1 MSFIDV
7 LFAAVGLSMDAFAV
21 AICKG
26 ISFKK
31 INTKNTLTVAA
42 YFGIFQGIMPIIGFY
57 FGNFFGKNLT
67 KYSSVISFILLLFI
81 GGKMVYEALKDDFSP
96 TSDSTKF
103 IEMIILAIATSLDA
117 LAVGVVIGL
126 HPEKSLNVYISAIII
141 AVVAFIFSGVGVI
154 IGKKFGE
161 KLQRKAELLGGAVLI
176 IIGIKILVEE
186 FLTTM

>member
-26 ISFKK
+26 LSFKK
-31 INTKNTLTVAA
+31 INAKNTLTVAA
-42 YFGIFQGIMPIIGFY
+42 YFGIFQGVMPILGFY
-57 FGNFFGKNLT
+57 LASIFAHNLT
-67 KYSSVISFILLLFI
+67 RYSSIISFVLLLFI
-81 GGKMVYEALKDDFSP
+81 GGKMAYEAIKDDFDCSN
-96 TSDSTKF
+96 DSIKF
-103 IEMIILAIATSLDA
+103 TEMVVLAIATSLDA
-117 LAVGVVIGL
+117 LAVGVSIGL
-126 HPEKSLNVYISAIII
+126 HQETSFNIYLSAIII
-141 AVVAFIFSGVGVI
+141 AIITFLFSGVGVI

-161 KLQRKAELLGGAVLI
+161 KLQRKAELFGGCVLI